1 MTPRP
6 GIVERDG
13 GCTLL
18 LRVQPGARRT
28 RVVGTLGDAVRVSV
42 TAPPEDGRAN
52 EEVCALIAR
61 LAGVRPRDVSV
72 RLGRA
77 SRTKTVFVGGVRA
90 VDLAD
95 RIDAALA

>member
-1 MTPRP
+1 
-6 GIVERDG
+6 
-13 GCTLL
+13 LL

-28 RVVGTLGDAVRVSV
+28 KVSGMLGDAVRVSV

-61 LAGVRPRDVSV
+61 VAGVRPRQVSV

-77 SRTKTVFVGGVRA
+77 SRTKTVFVAGVRA

-95 RIDAALA
+95 RIEAAQG

>member
-1 MTPRP
+1 MTPRS

-18 LRVQPGARRT
+18 LRVQPGARRS
-28 RVVGTLGDAVRVSV
+28 RVVGTLGPAVKVAV

-61 LAGVRPRDVSV
+61 LAGVRPRDVTV
-72 RLGRA
+72 RIGGA
-77 SRTKTVFVGGVRA
+77 SRSKSVFVAGVRA
-90 VDLAD
+90 DDLAGK
-95 RIDAALA
+95 IDAVLG